1 MGENDMGKN
10 YGGEDDNIIDTSSNK
25 NQEFQ
30 YDNNQFQNELNN
42 FDMDIL
48 NKNEIY
54 QEEKKENKQENEIKN
69 EDNQQQEQDNKNQY
83 ESKDINGNTIND
95 SDKDLLEKQTI
106 KELTEYND
114 KLLKENEELKKENDK
129 LKEEIETLKKQTS
142 NNVQDDKDYKELAN
156 KLKDL
161 ENELKEEKKKNEELI
176 EKNNELKEEKKKNEE
191 LIEKINELEEKMKNM
206 QNIPSTKNSFSKNE
220 STSLG
225 ENREKLLDNILEK
238 DLEIKELKA
247 KLDKAI
253 KLEEGE
259 ELISLIFMEE
269 KENIHYSVIC
279 KNTDKITKPEEK
291 LFVKYPKIKEE
302 DIEFDY
308 FFNKKRIK
316 KSKTLKEYN
325 ITNGDIINLKKREE
339 DD

>member
-10 YGGEDDNIIDTSSNK
+10 YGPEDDNIIDTSSNK
-25 NQEFQ
+25 NQESQ

-48 NKNEIY
+48 NNKNEIY

-106 KELTEYND
+106 KELNEYNAEL
-114 KLLKENEELKKENDK
+114 KKENEELRKENDK
-129 LKEEIETLKKQTS
+129 LKEEIETLKKQPS
-142 NNVQDDKDYKELAN
+142 NNVQDDKNYKELTD
-156 KLKDL
+156 KIKELEKL
-161 ENELKEEKKKNEELI
+161 ENELNEEKKKNEELI
-176 EKNNELKEEKKKNEE
+176 EKNNEL
-191 LIEKINELEEKMKNM
+191 EEKMKNM
-206 QNIPSTKNSFSKNE
+206 QNIPSTENSFSKNE

-238 DLEIKELKA
+238 DSEIKELKA

-269 KENIHYSVIC
+269 SENIHYSVIC

-325 ITNGDIINLKKREE
+325 ITNGDIINLKKRE
-339 DD
+339 

>member
-30 YDNNQFQNELNN
+30 YDNNQFQKELNN

-48 NKNEIY
+48 NNKNENY

-95 SDKDLLEKQTI
+95 LDKDLLETQTI
-106 KELTEYND
+106 KELNEDNS
-114 KLLKENEELKKENDK
+114 KLIKENEELKKENEELKKENDK
-129 LKEEIETLKKQTS
+129 LKEEIETLKKQPS
-142 NNVQDDKDYKELAN
+142 NNVQDDKDYKELTDKIKELTDKIKELGN
-156 KLKDL
+156 KL
-161 ENELKEEKKKNEELI
+161 NEEKKKYEELI
-176 EKNNELKEEKKKNEE
+176 IKN
-191 LIEKINELEEKMKNM
+191 NELEEKMKNM
-206 QNIPSTKNSFSKNE
+206 QNIPSTENSFSKNE

-225 ENREKLLDNILEK
+225 ENRERLLDNILEK
-238 DLEIKELKA
+238 DKEIKELKA

-291 LFVKYPKIKEE
+291 LLIKYPKIKEE

>member
-30 YDNNQFQNELNN
+30 YDNNQFQKELNN

-48 NKNEIY
+48 NNKNENY

-106 KELTEYND
+106 KELKDYND
-114 KLLKENEELKKENDK
+114 ELKKENEELKKENEELKKENDK
-129 LKEEIETLKKQTS
+129 LKEEIETLKKQPS
-142 NNVQDDKDYKELAN
+142 NNVQDDKDYKELTDKIKELTDKIKELGN
-156 KLKDL
+156 KL
-161 ENELKEEKKKNEELI
+161 NEEKKKYEELI
-176 EKNNELKEEKKKNEE
+176 IKN
-191 LIEKINELEEKMKNM
+191 NELEEKMKNM
-206 QNIPSTKNSFSKNE
+206 QNIPSTENSFSKNE

-225 ENREKLLDNILEK
+225 ENRERLLDNILEK
-238 DLEIKELKA
+238 DKEIKELKA

-291 LFVKYPKIKEE
+291 LLIKYPKIKEE

>member
-30 YDNNQFQNELNN
+30 YDNNQFQKELNN

-48 NKNEIY
+48 NNKNENY

-95 SDKDLLEKQTI
+95 LDKDLLETQTI
-106 KELTEYND
+106 KELNEDNS
-114 KLLKENEELKKENDK
+114 KLIKENEELKKENEELKKENDK
-129 LKEEIETLKKQTS
+129 LKEEIETLKKQPS
-142 NNVQDDKDYKELAN
+142 NNVQDDKDYKELTDKIKELTDKIKELGN
-156 KLKDL
+156 KL
-161 ENELKEEKKKNEELI
+161 NEEKKKYEELI
-176 EKNNELKEEKKKNEE
+176 IKN
-191 LIEKINELEEKMKNM
+191 NELEEKMKNM
-206 QNIPSTKNSFSKNE
+206 QNIPSTENSFSKNE

-225 ENREKLLDNILEK
+225 ENRERLLDNILEK
-238 DLEIKELKA
+238 DKEIKELKA

>member
-10 YGGEDDNIIDTSSNK
+10 YGGEDDNIIDTTSNK

-95 SDKDLLEKQTI
+95 LDKDLLETQTI
-106 KELTEYND
+106 KELNEDNS
-114 KLLKENEELKKENDK
+114 KLIKENEELKKENEELKKENDK
-129 LKEEIETLKKQTS
+129 LKEEIETLKKQPS
-142 NNVQDDKDYKELAN
+142 NNVQDDKDYKELTDKIKELTDKIKELGN
-156 KLKDL
+156 KL
-161 ENELKEEKKKNEELI
+161 NEEKKKYEELI
-176 EKNNELKEEKKKNEE
+176 IKN
-191 LIEKINELEEKMKNM
+191 NELEEKMKNM
-206 QNIPSTKNSFSKNE
+206 QNIPSTENSFSKNE

-225 ENREKLLDNILEK
+225 ENRERLLDNNLEK
-238 DLEIKELKA
+238 DKEIKELKA

>member
-114 KLLKENEELKKENDK
+114 KLLKENEELRKENDK
-129 LKEEIETLKKQTS
+129 LKEEIETLKKQPS
-142 NNVQDDKDYKELAN
+142 NNVQDDKDYKELN
-156 KLKDL
+156 DKLKEL
-161 ENELKEEKKKNEELI
+161 ENELNEEKKKNEELI
-176 EKNNELKEEKKKNEE
+176 EKNNEL
-191 LIEKINELEEKMKNM
+191 EEKMKNM
-206 QNIPSTKNSFSKNE
+206 QNIPSTENSFSKNE

-238 DLEIKELKA
+238 DSEIKELKA

>member
-30 YDNNQFQNELNN
+30 YDNNQFQKELNN

-48 NKNEIY
+48 NNKNENY

-95 SDKDLLEKQTI
+95 LDKDLLETQTI
-106 KELTEYND
+106 KELNEDNS
-114 KLLKENEELKKENDK
+114 KLIKENEELKKENEELKKENDK
-129 LKEEIETLKKQTS
+129 LKEEIETLKKQPS
-142 NNVQDDKDYKELAN
+142 NNVQDDKDYKELTDKIKELTDKIKELGN
-156 KLKDL
+156 KL
-161 ENELKEEKKKNEELI
+161 NEEKKKNEELI
-176 EKNNELKEEKKKNEE
+176 DKN
-191 LIEKINELEEKMKNM
+191 NELEEKMKNM
-206 QNIPSTKNSFSKNE
+206 QNIPSTENSFSKNE

-225 ENREKLLDNILEK
+225 ENRERLLDNILEK
-238 DLEIKELKA
+238 DKEIKELKA

-291 LFVKYPKIKEE
+291 LLIKYPKIKEE